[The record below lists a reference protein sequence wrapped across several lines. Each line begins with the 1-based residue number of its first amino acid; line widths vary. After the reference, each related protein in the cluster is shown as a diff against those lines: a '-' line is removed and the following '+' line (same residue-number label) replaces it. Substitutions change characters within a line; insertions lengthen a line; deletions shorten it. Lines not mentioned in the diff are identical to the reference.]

1 MVDKLNEFQPDYAVS
16 PGEVLSVELELRG
29 MTQQELADAVGCTRQ
44 TIVAL
49 EAGKYTPSLG
59 LSFRIARLFGEN
71 LEDIFEYKGSTEE

>member
-1 MVDKLNEFQPDYAVS
+1 MAIGGLIIMGTDIILNDIRKQRFLK
-16 PGEVLSVELELRG
+16 GE

-59 LSFRIARLFGEN
+59 LAFRIANLFEKTIH
-71 LEDIFEYKGSTEE
+71 DVFEYREP

>member
-1 MVDKLNEFQPDYAVS
+1 MGTGGWIAMGTDIILNEIRKQRFLKD
-16 PGEVLSVELELRG
+16 E

-59 LSFRIARLFGEN
+59 LAFRIANLFEKSIH
-71 LEDIFEYKGSTEE
+71 DIFEYREP

>member
-1 MVDKLNEFQPDYAVS
+1 MVIGGLIIMGTDIILNDIRKQRFLK
-16 PGEVLSVELELRG
+16 GE
-29 MTQQELADAVGCTRQ
+29 MTQQDLADAVGCTRQ

-71 LEDIFEYKGSTEE
+71 LEDIFEYKGSTE